1 MYIMKK
7 KLYYY
12 FKSVVVIAFQSV
24 FYLEMY

>member
-12 FKSVVVIAFQSV
+12 FKSMVVIAFQND
-24 FYLEMY
+24 FHLEMY